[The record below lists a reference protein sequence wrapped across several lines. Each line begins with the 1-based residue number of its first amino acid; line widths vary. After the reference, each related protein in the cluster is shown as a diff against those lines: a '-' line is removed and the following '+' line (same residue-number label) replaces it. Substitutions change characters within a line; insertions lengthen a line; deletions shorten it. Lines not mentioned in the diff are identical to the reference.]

1 MMEELSYLWG
11 KLKLTEEEALGLV
24 EINEIDVEDTMK
36 IDGNV
41 LSGAWCLVGKLLVE
55 RDGRDREDD
64 EELGER

>member
-55 RDGRDREDD
+55 RDGRDKDN
-64 EELGER
+64 GFCQA